1 MVKIAPSILSADF
14 AFLYDEIK
22 KIEEAG
28 ADWIHIDVMDGHF
41 VPNISIG
48 VPVVESLKGRTSLPL
63 DVHLMISN
71 PEKYI
76 DSFVKAGA
84 DVLCVHAE
92 ACIHLHRVIQMIK
105 GMGAAAGVALN
116 PATPLSVLNY
126 VLTDLDMVLIM
137 SVNPGFGGQEFI
149 PSCLNKIKE
158 LKEWVNRERLPVLI
172 QVDGGINADTAPDV
186 IRAGADILVAG
197 SAVFSGS
204 DVGHAIKMLRTEK
217 KVV

>member
-126 VLTDLDMVLIM
+126 VLADLDMVLIM

-158 LKEWVNRERLPVLI
+158 LKEWVNRERLPVMI
-172 QVDGGINADTAPDV
+172 QVDGGINTDTAPDV

>member
-158 LKEWVNRERLPVLI
+158 LKEWVNRERLPVMI
-172 QVDGGINADTAPDV
+172 QVDGGINTDTAPDV